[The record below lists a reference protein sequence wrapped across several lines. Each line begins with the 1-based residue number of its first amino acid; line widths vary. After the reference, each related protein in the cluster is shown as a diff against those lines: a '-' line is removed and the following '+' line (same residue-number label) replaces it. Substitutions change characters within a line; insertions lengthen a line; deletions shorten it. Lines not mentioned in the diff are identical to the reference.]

1 LKFTMKQT
9 RFTLYTSDT
18 DSIYIWDTVMG
29 YAIGVITNRHRAEQ
43 LVEALNKGIGA
54 LTVH

>member
-1 LKFTMKQT
+1 MKQT

-18 DSIYIWDTVMG
+18 DTIYIWDTVLG
-29 YAIGVITNRHRAEQ
+29 YSIGVISNRHRAEQ
-43 LVEALNKGIGA
+43 LVAALNRGVGA

>member
-1 LKFTMKQT
+1 MKQT

-29 YAIGVITNRHRAEQ
+29 YAIGVITNQHRAEQ